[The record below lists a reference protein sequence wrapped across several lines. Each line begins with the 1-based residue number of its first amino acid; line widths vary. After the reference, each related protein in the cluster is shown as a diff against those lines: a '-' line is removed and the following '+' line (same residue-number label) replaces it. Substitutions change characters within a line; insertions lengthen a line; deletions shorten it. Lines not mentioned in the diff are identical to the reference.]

1 VVEKRILKV
10 LQAIPQFWELADD
23 VRDDL
28 IAANVPH
35 AVALIVARGE
45 GSTVAEQVSPIK
57 ATRVSR
63 FNLHCFCKAI
73 EISYNL
79 LQEL

>member
-10 LQAIPQFWELADD
+10 LQSVPQFRELADD

-35 AVALIVARGE
+35 AVALIVARCE
-45 GSTVAEQVSPIK
+45 GSTVAEQVNPIK
-57 ATRVSR
+57 AS
-63 FNLHCFCKAI
+63 
-73 EISYNL
+73 
-79 LQEL
+79 